1 MRRCLAFLALLA
13 VLLVPVLLA
22 PGASSARCRPS
33 PGDQLVVIT
42 PRASHG
48 VVLLQRRPAYSDAG
62 VLTGDTPTTLTL
74 RRTGCTR
81 GCVSNV
87 ALRAI
92 APNLYALTVPG
103 SSPAGTYE
111 ITTAAATGR
120 FESGPSSSP
129 ASPIGAA
136 PATTGIEGQMVG
148 TGFFAPSIVLSAPAP
163 ADAVGVLAR
172 WQGSSLFMPAQ
183 GDRARFL
190 LFAGRCRGPLPGFT
204 PPHPGT
210 DVELV
215 FVDAEG
221 RLSPSAH
228 VTLRDVSL
236 GAR

>member
-1 MRRCLAFLALLA
+1 MRNLLALLA
-13 VLLVPVLLA
+13 LLGVMLV

-48 VVLLQRRPAYSDAG
+48 VVLLQRRPAYSEGA
-62 VLTGDTPTTLTL
+62 VLTGDTPTTLRL

-81 GCVSNV
+81 RCVSNV
-87 ALRAI
+87 ALRAL

-103 SSPAGTYE
+103 SSPAGSYE
-111 ITTAAATGR
+111 ITTEVATGR
-120 FESGPSSSP
+120 FETASSSSP
-129 ASPIGAA
+129 AGPIGAA
-136 PATTGIEGQMVG
+136 PATRGIEGQMVG
-148 TGFFAPSIVLSAPAP
+148 TGFFAPSIVLATPAP

-183 GDRARFL
+183 GDRTHFL

-204 PPHPGT
+204 PPDPDT
-210 DVELV
+210 DVELA

-228 VTLRDVSL
+228 VTVRDVSL